1 MTLAG
6 RLHPLLVHFP
16 IAFVLLAA
24 ISEIAAMTT
33 RHPTWHVVAR
43 ATVRA
48 GALASVAAA
57 IAGWLLAGA
66 PDVGTAIELE
76 WHRWLAL
83 GATAGVLAAAT
94 ATAARPSTAGR
105 WLYRV
110 FLFASAAGIALA
122 AHIGARLVWG
132 ADFLHL

>member
-24 ISEIAAMTT
+24 ASELAAMAT
-33 RHPTWHVVAR
+33 RRPTWHVVAR
-43 ATVRA
+43 STVRA
-48 GALASVAAA
+48 GALASIAAA
-57 IAGWLLAGA
+57 IAGWLLAGS
-66 PDVGTAIELE
+66 PDAGTAIELE

-83 GATAGVLAAAT
+83 GATAGVVFAAAAT
-94 ATAARPSTAGR
+94 AARTSTTGR
-105 WLYRV
+105 WLYRA
-110 FLFASAAGIALA
+110 FLFASAAGIAIA